1 MIWITKEGFYMETNL
16 VIGIVIIAL
25 CAIAYTV
32 YDIMTQRPIDQQ
44 RDEEYHK
51 VRKQWEGRKQTDGK
65 EEK

>member
-1 MIWITKEGFYMETNL
+1 METNPVL
-16 VIGIVIIAL
+16 GIVLIAL

-32 YDIMTQRPIDQQ
+32 YDIMTQRPPEKM

-51 VRKQWEGRKQTDGK
+51 LLDQWEGRKQTDGK

>member
-1 MIWITKEGFYMETNL
+1 METNL

-32 YDIMTQRPIDQQ
+32 YDITTQRPIDQQ

-51 VRKQWEGRKQTDGK
+51 VRKQWEGRKQADGK